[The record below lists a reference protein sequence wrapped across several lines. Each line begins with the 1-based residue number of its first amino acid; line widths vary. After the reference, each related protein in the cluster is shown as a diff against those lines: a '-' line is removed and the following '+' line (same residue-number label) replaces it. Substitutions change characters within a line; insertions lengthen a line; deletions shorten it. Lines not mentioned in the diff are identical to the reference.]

1 MSVSLNRLSTTIVA
15 VAVIAAALGLGSAL
29 GATPPTGMSA
39 QEYKALVI
47 RSQALNDLYG
57 EPEVTS
63 QYKALVIRSQALND
77 LYGEPEVTSQYK
89 ALVIRSQALN
99 DLYGEPEVTSQYK
112 ALVIRS
118 QALNDLYGEPEV
130 TSQYKAMVRAD
141 RIRGEAMN
149 RLAKSGVLT
158 APPVPSETVAGDGFD
173 WTDFAI
179 GLGAMFGF
187 VLLAGALAGATLYAR
202 RGHARAHAA

>member
-15 VAVIAAALGLGSAL
+15 VAVIAAALGLGTAL

-39 QEYKALVI
+39 QEHKALVI
-47 RSQALNDLYG
+47 RSQALNDLY
-57 EPEVTS
+57 S
-63 QYKALVIRSQALND
+63 
-77 LYGEPEVTSQYK
+77 
-89 ALVIRSQALN
+89 
-99 DLYGEPEVTSQYK
+99 
-112 ALVIRS
+112 
-118 QALNDLYGEPEV
+118 EPEV
-130 TSQYKAMVRAD
+130 TSQYKAMIAND
-141 RIRGEAMN
+141 RIHGEAMN
-149 RLAKSGVLT
+149 RLAKSGILT
-158 APPVPSETVAGDGFD
+158 APPVPSDTVAGDGFD

>member
-1 MSVSLNRLSTTIVA
+1 MSVSLNRLSTTMVA
-15 VAVIAAALGLGSAL
+15 VAVIAAALGLGTAL

-39 QEYKALVI
+39 QAH
-47 RSQALNDLYG
+47 R
-57 EPEVTS
+57 
-63 QYKALVIRSQALND
+63 
-77 LYGEPEVTSQYK
+77 
-89 ALVIRSQALN
+89 
-99 DLYGEPEVTSQYK
+99 

-130 TSQYKAMVRAD
+130 TSQYKAMVRAGRIRGEAMNRLAAND
-141 RIRGEAMN
+141 RIHGEAMN

-158 APPVPSETVAGDGFD
+158 APPVPSDTVAGDGFD

-187 VLLAGALAGATLYAR
+187 VLLAGALAGATMYAR

>member
-15 VAVIAAALGLGSAL
+15 VAVIAAAFGLGSVR

-39 QEYKALVI
+39 QE
-47 RSQALNDLYG
+47 
-57 EPEVTS
+57 
-63 QYKALVIRSQALND
+63 
-77 LYGEPEVTSQYK
+77 
-89 ALVIRSQALN
+89 
-99 DLYGEPEVTSQYK
+99 YK

-149 RLAKSGVLT
+149 RLAKSGVFT
-158 APPVPSETVAGDGFD
+158 APPAPSDTVAGDGFD

>member
-1 MSVSLNRLSTTIVA
+1 MSVFLNRLSTTIVA

-39 QEYKALVI
+39 QEHKALVI

-63 QYKALVIRSQALND
+63 QYKAI
-77 LYGEPEVTSQYK
+77 
-89 ALVIRSQALN
+89 
-99 DLYGEPEVTSQYK
+99 
-112 ALVIRS
+112 
-118 QALNDLYGEPEV
+118 
-130 TSQYKAMVRAD
+130 VRAD

-149 RLAKSGVLT
+149 RLAKSGVFT

-187 VLLAGALAGATLYAR
+187 VLLAGALAGATLYVR
-202 RGHARAHAA
+202 RGHARPHAA

>member
-1 MSVSLNRLSTTIVA
+1 MSVSLNRLSTTIVV
-15 VAVIAAALGLGSAL
+15 VAVIAAALDAGSVLA
-29 GATPPTGMSA
+29 ATPPTGISA

-47 RSQALNDLYG
+47 RG
-57 EPEVTS
+57 
-63 QYKALVIRSQALND
+63 
-77 LYGEPEVTSQYK
+77 
-89 ALVIRSQALN
+89 
-99 DLYGEPEVTSQYK
+99 
-112 ALVIRS
+112 

-149 RLAKSGVLT
+149 RLAKSGVFT
-158 APPVPSETVAGDGFD
+158 APPVPSDTVAGDGFD

-202 RGHARAHAA
+202 RGRARAHAA

>member
-29 GATPPTGMSA
+29 GASPPTGMSA

-89 ALVIRSQALN
+89 AMVIAYRL
-99 DLYGEPEVTSQYK
+99 
-112 ALVIRS
+112 
-118 QALNDLYGEPEV
+118 
-130 TSQYKAMVRAD
+130 
-141 RIRGEAMN
+141 RGEAMN
-149 RLAKSGVLT
+149 RLARSGVLT
-158 APPVPSETVAGDGFD
+158 APPVPSDTVAGDAFD
-173 WTDFAI
+173 WTDFGI
-179 GLGAMFGF
+179 GVGAMFGF
-187 VLLAGALAGATLYAR
+187 VLLGGALAGATLYAR
-202 RGHARAHAA
+202 RGHARAHGA

>member
-15 VAVIAAALGLGSAL
+15 VAVIAAAFGLGSAL

-39 QEYKALVI
+39 QEH
-47 RSQALNDLYG
+47 
-57 EPEVTS
+57 
-63 QYKALVIRSQALND
+63 
-77 LYGEPEVTSQYK
+77 
-89 ALVIRSQALN
+89 
-99 DLYGEPEVTSQYK
+99 K

-158 APPVPSETVAGDGFD
+158 APPVPSDTVAGDGFD

-202 RGHARAHAA
+202 RGHARTHAA

>member
-15 VAVIAAALGLGSAL
+15 VAVIAAVLGLGSAL

-39 QEYKALVI
+39 QEYKAL
-47 RSQALNDLYG
+47 A
-57 EPEVTS
+57 
-63 QYKALVIRSQALND
+63 
-77 LYGEPEVTSQYK
+77 
-89 ALVIRSQALN
+89 
-99 DLYGEPEVTSQYK
+99 
-112 ALVIRS
+112 IRS

-187 VLLAGALAGATLYAR
+187 VLLAGALAGATLYVR

>member
-15 VAVIAAALGLGSAL
+15 VALIAAAPGLGSAL

-39 QEYKALVI
+39 QEY
-47 RSQALNDLYG
+47 
-57 EPEVTS
+57 E
-63 QYKALVIRSQALND
+63 
-77 LYGEPEVTSQYK
+77 
-89 ALVIRSQALN
+89 
-99 DLYGEPEVTSQYK
+99 

-149 RLAKSGVLT
+149 RLARSGVFVT
-158 APPVPSETVAGDGFD
+158 APAIPSDTAPAVPGDTVAGDGFD
-173 WTDFAI
+173 WGDFAI
-179 GLGAMFGF
+179 GLGAMLGF
-187 VLLAGALAGATLYAR
+187 VLLAGGLAGATLYAR
-202 RGHARAHAA
+202 RGHARTHAA